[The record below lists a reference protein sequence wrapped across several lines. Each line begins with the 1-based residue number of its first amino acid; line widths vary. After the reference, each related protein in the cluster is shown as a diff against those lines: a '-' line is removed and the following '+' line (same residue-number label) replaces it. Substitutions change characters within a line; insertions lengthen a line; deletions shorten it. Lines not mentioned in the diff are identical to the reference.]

1 MFDHVDLNVS
11 DLEASKRFYAT
22 VLAPLGVGL
31 TWEGEVSAEFGALSL
46 TQREPVTEHVHLAF
60 LARTREE
67 VDAFHRA
74 GIDAGYRDNGA
85 PGLRDY
91 ARDYYASYLLDPDSH
106 NVEAVYRE
114 PMTRAAW
121 SWLRWEP

>member
-1 MFDHVDLNVS
+1 LFDHVDLNVS
-11 DLEASKRFYAT
+11 DLEASRRFYAT
-22 VLAPLGVGL
+22 VLAPLGVTL
-31 TWEGEVSAEFGALSL
+31 TWEGEGSAEFGALSL
-46 TQREPVTEHVHLAF
+46 TQRKPVTEHLHLAF

-67 VDAFHRA
+67 VDAFHRV
-74 GIDAGYRDNGA
+74 GIEAGYGDNGA

-91 ARDYYASYLLDPDSH
+91 AADYYASYLLDPDSH

-114 PMTRAAW
+114 PATREAW